1 MLHRSTLLSSD
12 RRGPEAKQSWRVDLG
27 YKLTTNR
34 PLLFL
39 PVLLGKEDTFF
50 ISSSPQFFPHKILG
64 SRVSIFSG
72 ISSAFL
78 SPCNTT
84 PDTLFLVISFSP
96 CKITPDPL
104 FLVKI
109 QPFKGGCLSTVS
121 CTVLLLQGHLLSS
134 DGKEMFKGL
143 KWASNKHG
151 IFSGYPEES
160 LVRGRKYGRVLGQ
173 GGWERRTTLPVQ
185 VRRVRQLRSP
195 PRQQSSIR
203 ALHFT

>member
-1 MLHRSTLLSSD
+1 MRQAYHFIVALHVLAKHRTFSSWKEASTIDASSEHSSLKWQKGTGGEAELTCRSWLQTHNQQTS
-12 RRGPEAKQSWRVDLG
+12 
-27 YKLTTNR
+27 
-34 PLLFL
+34 LLFL

-50 ISSSPQFFPHKILG
+50 ISSSPQLFPHKILG

-96 CKITPDPL
+96 CKITPDPP

-134 DGKEMFKGL
+134 DGK
-143 KWASNKHG
+143 
-151 IFSGYPEES
+151 
-160 LVRGRKYGRVLGQ
+160 
-173 GGWERRTTLPVQ
+173 
-185 VRRVRQLRSP
+185 
-195 PRQQSSIR
+195 
-203 ALHFT
+203 